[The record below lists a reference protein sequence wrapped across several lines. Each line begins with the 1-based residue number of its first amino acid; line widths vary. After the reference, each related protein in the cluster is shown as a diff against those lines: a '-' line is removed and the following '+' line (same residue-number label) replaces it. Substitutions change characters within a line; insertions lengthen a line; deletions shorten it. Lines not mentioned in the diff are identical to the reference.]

1 MGRKVAL
8 VADKLVD
15 LSGQEKVFKVICDAF
30 PDADIVT
37 SIYIPQSTLPEFSS
51 RNIYQLVPQRPF
63 RDWKTVQRYYPL
75 AAALMMRRSLRGYDT
90 IVSSVAHLGRYIRK
104 GSARHISYTYYPF
117 RLLYEDDKYP
127 QVTGFSRQVMRAMLP
142 ALRRWDRY
150 QAGTVDRFVA
160 ISESSRAAIRRYYG
174 RDSDV
179 IPSPILDL
187 PREHEPARKGDYYL
201 VVSRLEP
208 WKELEVVID
217 AFSTIRRNLVV
228 IGEGPEIERL
238 RARARSSVKFV
249 GRVSQSELA
258 DYYRGAR
265 ALIHPTPTE
274 YGLTPIEANAYG
286 TAAICLGTGGVFETM
301 IPYEAGAKNATAL
314 FYETSR
320 SEVLADAVLRFERIE
335 TEFDPHCCVENAGR
349 FAPEVFVERLRAY
362 VEQWG

>member
-15 LSGQEKVFKVICDAF
+15 FSGQEKVFKVICDAF
-30 PDADIVT
+30 PDADVIT
-37 SIYIPQSTLPEFSS
+37 SIYAPQSTLPEFSS
-51 RNIYQLVPQRPF
+51 RNIFQLVPQWPF
-63 RDWKTVQRYYPL
+63 RDWRTVQRYFPL
-75 AAALMMRRSLRGYDT
+75 AAALMMRQSLQGYDT

-104 GSARHISYTYYPF
+104 GGAKHISYTYYPF

-127 QVTGFSRQVMRAMLP
+127 QVAGFSRQVMRAMLP
-142 ALRRWDRY
+142 VLRRWDRY
-150 QAGTVDRFVA
+150 QAARVDRFVA
-160 ISESSRAAIRRYYG
+160 ISESSKAAIRRYYG
-174 RDSDV
+174 RDADV

-187 PREHEPARKGDYYL
+187 PAQYEPAKKGDYYL

-208 WKELEVVID
+208 WKQLEVVVD
-217 AFSTIRRNLVV
+217 AFSTIGRNLIV
-228 IGEGPEIERL
+228 IGEGPELERL
-238 RARARSSVKFV
+238 RARAHSTVKFV
-249 GRVSQSELA
+249 GRVAQSELA

-286 TAAICLGTGGVFETM
+286 TPAICLGTGGVFETM
-301 IPYEAGAKNATAL
+301 IPYEPGAKNATAL

-320 SEVLADAVLRFERIE
+320 TDVLADSVLHFERVE
-335 TEFDPHCCVENAGR
+335 TEFDPNCCAENAKR
-349 FAPEVFVERLRAY
+349 FAPEAFVERLRAY